1 MTRPLSE
8 RITHT
13 SRGRII
19 IAAGL
24 LALAV
29 AVGFGIFVGIKS
41 ASRPSADRRSTRLV
55 DVISQTINSR
65 GIDAGV
71 AQYRSLRDRGFPGL
85 PESISDTNNLGYQF
99 LRKGE

>member
-24 LALAV
+24 LALDV
-29 AVGFGIFVGIKS
+29 EVGFGIFVGIKS

-85 PESISDTNNLGYQF
+85 PESI
-99 LRKGE
+99 